1 MVIRVVSA
9 AALLCATP
17 PLAAQQLPYVL
28 GNLTGIPDSAPSPA
42 PLLSPM
48 PEPAEPQP
56 LGPQIAYDV
65 TGLLYNRT
73 PDYLALGY
81 DLEGLTG
88 SVATHRVIR
97 DYGPLE
103 YEFEGLVRAHDRPGG
118 FATRDAN

>member
-1 MVIRVVSA
+1 MVIRVVFA
-9 AALLCATP
+9 AALFCATP

-28 GNLTGIPDSAPSPA
+28 GNLTGIPDSAPPPA
-42 PLLSPM
+42 PLLP
-48 PEPAEPQP
+48 PTPAPAEPEP
-56 LGPQIAYDV
+56 LGPQFAYDV

-88 SVATHRVIR
+88 SIATHRVIR

-103 YEFEGLVRAHDRPGG
+103 YEFEGLVRANDIRGG
-118 FATRDAN
+118 SATLDAD

>member
-1 MVIRVVSA
+1 MVIRVVFA
-9 AALLCATP
+9 AALFCATP

-28 GNLTGIPDSAPSPA
+28 GNLTGIPDAAPPPT
-42 PLLSPM
+42 PLLPPT
-48 PEPAEPQP
+48 PEPEPI
-56 LGPQIAYDV
+56 GPQIAYDI

-97 DYGPLE
+97 DYGPLD
-103 YEFEGLVRAHDRPGG
+103 YELEGLVRANDRPGG
-118 FATRDAN
+118 FATRDAD